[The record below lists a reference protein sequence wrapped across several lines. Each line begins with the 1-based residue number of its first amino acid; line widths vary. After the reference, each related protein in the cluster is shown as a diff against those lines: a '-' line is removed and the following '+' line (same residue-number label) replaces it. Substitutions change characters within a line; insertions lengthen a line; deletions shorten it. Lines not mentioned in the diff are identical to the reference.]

1 MRTFEKY
8 EPLDNLKKEDKGGK
22 TSFNFGTKH
31 MILDGVSLSNLD
43 VTENSST
50 GTLEGTLLERL
61 DQCYTPFGKKHQ
73 QTCILLSVGKNV
85 LMLKYH

>member
-1 MRTFEKY
+1 MKTFEKY
-8 EPLDNLKKEDKGGK
+8 EPLDNLKKEDKACK
-22 TSFNFGTKH
+22 SSFDFGTKH

-61 DQCYTPFGKKHQ
+61 DQCYTPFGE
-73 QTCILLSVGKNV
+73 S
-85 LMLKYH
+85 YHVCFLQR